1 METRLNV
8 YERLGVR
15 TIINAKGPATRLS
28 GGLMAAEVASAMQE
42 ATQYCVDMTELQTRA
57 SAIIAEIT
65 GAEAGCV
72 TSGAAAGLLLGTAA
86 CVAGLDPAKM
96 NRLPDTS
103 GMRNEVVMVRSQ
115 RNLYDHAIRAVGV
128 KLVEVGLPD
137 RYSGAGIRDAEPWEI
152 ADAIGE
158 NTACVFYVAH
168 PQSRPALKDIAK
180 VARAA
185 GIPVLV
191 DAAAQLPPIE
201 NLWRFIEEGADLVA
215 FSGGKDISGPQGSG
229 ILCGRSDL
237 VASAALQNLDQDIFF
252 EQWNPPTGLFEKSK
266 LRGLPQ
272 HGIGRTCKVGK
283 EQVVGL
289 LVALQRFTHDSVET
303 QHLQYQQLLQHLL
316 EQLRP
321 EFQAWVRIVPDTGT
335 EEPKL
340 HLTLDK
346 GDRDGAFK
354 LLLELEKGNPS
365 IHPDPEQLDQGILI
379 FSAYSLKPE
388 HPELIAQRLNT
399 LLAKK
404 VSGLSK

>member
-1 METRLNV
+1 MKTRLNV

-42 ATQYCVDMTELQTRA
+42 ATQHCVDMTELQTRA

-191 DAAAQLPPIE
+191 DAAAQVPPIE

-215 FSGGKDISGPQGSG
+215 FSGGKAIGGPQGSG
-229 ILCGRSDL
+229 ILCGRRDL

-252 EQWNPPTGLFEKSK
+252 EQWNPPLGLFEKSK

-354 LLLELEKGNPS
+354 LLLELQKENPS

-379 FSAYSLKPE
+379 FSASSLKPE

>member
-1 METRLNV
+1 
-8 YERLGVR
+8 
-15 TIINAKGPATRLS
+15 
-28 GGLMAAEVASAMQE
+28 
-42 ATQYCVDMTELQTRA
+42 
-57 SAIIAEIT
+57 
-65 GAEAGCV
+65 
-72 TSGAAAGLLLGTAA
+72 
-86 CVAGLDPAKM
+86 
-96 NRLPDTS
+96 
-103 GMRNEVVMVRSQ
+103 
-115 RNLYDHAIRAVGV
+115 
-128 KLVEVGLPD
+128 VGLPD

-152 ADAIGE
+152 AGAIGE

-168 PQSRPALKDIAK
+168 PQSRPSLKDIAK

-191 DAAAQLPPIE
+191 DAAAQVPPIE

-215 FSGGKDISGPQGSG
+215 FSGGKAIGGPQGSG
-229 ILCGRSDL
+229 ILCGRRDL

-252 EQWNPPTGLFEKSK
+252 EQWNPPPGLFEKSK

-346 GDRDGAFK
+346 GNGDETFK
-354 LLLELEKGNPS
+354 LLLELQKETPS
-365 IHPDPEQLDQGILI
+365 IHPDPGQLDQGILI
-379 FSAYSLKPE
+379 FSASSLKPE

-404 VSGLSK
+404 VSGPSKTQAGNHAGIAVAQPEIP

>member
-1 METRLNV
+1 MKTRLNV

-42 ATQYCVDMTELQTRA
+42 ATQHCVDMTELQTRA

-191 DAAAQLPPIE
+191 DAAAQVPPIE

-215 FSGGKDISGPQGSG
+215 FSGGKAIGGPQGSG
-229 ILCGRSDL
+229 ILCGRRDL

-252 EQWNPPTGLFEKSK
+252 EQWNPPLGLFEKSK

-354 LLLELEKGNPS
+354 LLLELQKENPS
-365 IHPDPEQLDQGILI
+365 IHPDPGQLDQGILI
-379 FSAYSLKPE
+379 FSASSLKPE

>member
-1 METRLNV
+1 
-8 YERLGVR
+8 
-15 TIINAKGPATRLS
+15 
-28 GGLMAAEVASAMQE
+28 MQE
-42 ATQYCVDMTELQTRA
+42 ATQHCVDMTELQTRA

-191 DAAAQLPPIE
+191 DAAAQVPPIE

-215 FSGGKDISGPQGSG
+215 FSGGKAIGGPQGSG
-229 ILCGRSDL
+229 ILCGRRDL

-252 EQWNPPTGLFEKSK
+252 EQWNPPLGLFEKSK

-354 LLLELEKGNPS
+354 LLLELQKENPS
-365 IHPDPEQLDQGILI
+365 IHPDPGQLDQGILI
-379 FSAYSLKPE
+379 FSASSLKPE